1 MNRFLLLF
9 ALLFALASA
18 AHAAGS
24 AQELA
29 PGDDFSGMYTFL
41 EEGEFVQLSPEEKG
55 VLTGYVSRFGLLPSD
70 KGAVIDQFIK
80 KGSWSGA
87 KIDFTTEVV
96 HGVWYEFR
104 GTVERG
110 MAKTP
115 NKEGYRVI
123 RGVLTE
129 YQTDA
134 EKKPSARTREV
145 VFKSFP
151 HDAGAEPP
159 DRN

>member
-1 MNRFLLLF
+1 
-9 ALLFALASA
+9 
-18 AHAAGS
+18 
-24 AQELA
+24 
-29 PGDDFSGMYTFL
+29 MYTFL
-41 EEGEFVQLSPEEKG
+41 EEGEFVQLSPQEKG
-55 VLTGYVSRFGLLPSD
+55 LLTGFVSRFGLLPSD

-80 KGSWSGA
+80 KGSWSGS
-87 KIDFTTEVV
+87 KIDFITEVV
-96 HGVWYEFR
+96 HGAWYEFR

-110 MAKTP
+110 TAETP
-115 NKEGYRVI
+115 DKEGYHVI

-134 EKKPSARTREV
+134 DKKTSARSREV

-151 HDAGAEPP
+151 QDVGAGPP